1 MSKTITTLIVAIIT
15 LAILLPPFQA
25 EAREIVDMDGHSV
38 RIPEKISRVY
48 GVSPPVTSILYAMD
62 SSLLV
67 GWNAPQRGGDRL
79 LLPERIRSL
88 PVIGGWY
95 GQGQSA
101 NSEILIKANPDLILI
116 SEWQGSSVENNTA
129 LALKRIRKPIVHIRA
144 MELPRYADTFRFL
157 GRILHREERGRR
169 LAEYAERSLASIRR
183 SVEEIPGSQKVR
195 VYYAEGVDGLSTE
208 CDRSMHAELI
218 NYAGGTNVFHCTQRT
233 EMGMEKT
240 AMEQVLAWNPEVI
253 LVQEPQFYQRV
264 FSDPRWKNIR
274 AVRDRRVYLIPR
286 SPFNWF
292 DRPPSYMRLL
302 GITWLANI
310 LYPERVRLDM
320 MKETREFY
328 RLFLH
333 TELSDDQTKK
343 ILNR

>member
-1 MSKTITTLIVAIIT
+1 MLRVVVLMSLFWFSFGSTA
-15 LAILLPPFQA
+15 FS
-25 EAREIVDMDGHSV
+25 RMIVDMDGRTV

-62 SSLLV
+62 PSLLI
-67 GWNAPQRGGDRL
+67 GWNAPQRGGNRL

-101 NSEILIKANPDLILI
+101 NIETLIKVNPDLILI
-116 SEWQGSSVENNTA
+116 SEWQGSSLETKTEE
-129 LALKRIRKPIVHIRA
+129 ALKRVRKPIVHIRA
-144 MELPRYADTFRFL
+144 LDLPDYADTFRFL
-157 GRILHREERGRR
+157 GRLLNREERGRR
-169 LAEYAERSLASIRR
+169 LAEYAERSLAGIQR
-183 SVEEIPGSQKVR
+183 SVAGIPDTEKVR
-195 VYYAEGVDGLSTE
+195 VYYAEGVDGLSSE

-218 NYAGGTNVFHCTQRT
+218 NYAGGKNVLHCRQKTK
-233 EMGMEKT
+233 MGMEKT
-240 AMEQVLAWNPEVI
+240 TMEQVLVWNPEVI
-253 LVQEPQFYQRV
+253 LVQEPQFYHRV

-274 AVRDRRVYLIPR
+274 AVQDRRVYLIPS

-302 GITWLANI
+302 GIKWLANI
-310 LYPERVRLDM
+310 LYPERVRLDIV
-320 MKETREFY
+320 KETQEFY

-333 TELSDDQTKK
+333 AELSDDQTRK